1 MTVQKTLACAL
12 MLGIVL
18 SANGLSAEDQSSD
31 TGDSAN
37 QIVVPRDDVTELN
50 APRVIVSKKRVAIAE
65 PFMMRIEVVAPAG
78 SQVRFQS
85 MEQTLGAF
93 NVLNV
98 TDTPDV
104 PVQTADSDD
113 RLWVRTI
120 DLETLQFGTQTIPSI
135 EVMVQASDDGAEERT
150 RNSEPVAIEVVSVLD
165 PEEQTK
171 PDVFRDIEGEI
182 SLQDESS
189 SASGFGT
196 LWWSALAVVAGV
208 LGGVAVVW
216 SRRRDRSM
224 RWCRKQLNELKD
236 RSLNAPTEYVDAA
249 DSLKRVL
256 QVSVVGASGM
266 SAPAISGTRLIEML
280 SEQGYGETELES
292 LRLAFVGADRL
303 KFDSRR
309 DQNVPDE
316 VVDAFRDAV
325 DDAVRRVATR
335 REPSSPAKE
344 NA

>member
-1 MTVQKTLACAL
+1 MTLQKTLACAL

-18 SANGLSAEDQSSD
+18 FANGVFAEDQSSD
-31 TGDSAN
+31 AGGSAN
-37 QIVVPRDDVTELN
+37 QIVVPRGVVTDAN
-50 APRVIVSKKRVAIAE
+50 APRVIMSKKRVAIAE

-78 SQVRFQS
+78 RQVRFQT

-93 NVLNV
+93 NVLDV

-104 PVQTADSDD
+104 PVQGADSDE
-113 RLWVRTI
+113 RLWIRTI
-120 DLETLQFGTQTIPSI
+120 NLETLQFGTQTIPPV
-135 EVMVQASDDGAEERT
+135 EVTVQASDDAAVERT
-150 RNSEPVAIEVVSVLD
+150 RKSEPVAIEVVSVLD
-165 PEEQTK
+165 PEEQAK

-182 SLQDESS
+182 SLQDESN
-189 SASGFGT
+189 SASGFGA
-196 LWWSALAVVAGV
+196 LWWLPVSIVAGV
-208 LGGVAVVW
+208 LGCVAVVW

-224 RWCRKQLNELKD
+224 RWCRNQLNELKD

-280 SEQGYGETELES
+280 SEQGYGEPELKR
-292 LRLAFVGADRL
+292 LRLAFAGADRL

-325 DDAVRRVATR
+325 DDAVRCVIAR
-335 REPSSPAKE
+335 REPSSPVKE